1 MEKFKNAEPPDEQ
14 DLIDSFVKIN
24 KCRIKINGR
33 MHEISITKD
42 FAVQIHDIYKTQAK
56 PQKE

>member
-14 DLIDSFVKIN
+14 DLIGSFVKIN

-33 MHEISITKD
+33 IYEIYTTKD
-42 FAVQIHDIYKTQAK
+42 FAAQIHDIYETQAK
-56 PQKE
+56 TQ

>member
-42 FAVQIHDIYKTQAK
+42 FAEQIHDIYKTQAK
-56 PQKE
+56 PQ